1 MLYEIP
7 NKHAAYFSGAIL
19 SKRPCQNEKN
29 STTFE
34 VSPNSGKKG
43 PETVFCSKM

>member
-7 NKHAAYFSGAIL
+7 NKHAAYFSGVIRL
-19 SKRPCQNEKN
+19 KGQYQNEKN

-34 VSPNSGKKG
+34 VLPNSGKKG
-43 PETVFCSKM
+43 P